1 MTRKNVLIA
10 SILVTGLAVVL
21 FSPSKLFADLKD
33 KNAKVYFA
41 NGDKISGKI
50 ISEENDFITIAND
63 SLGEVRV
70 KKALVSKIVT
80 EGEKKA
86 AEAVTIEESKLW
98 KKELGVGYSQSTG
111 NTRKS
116 NASVDFAANK
126 KTDKDETNIKANSS
140 YSSANKKMD
149 GQKWY
154 GMGRYALNLWDSVKW
169 FNFYKL
175 EIDHD
180 RFANINYRVIP
191 SVGLGYWFSDT
202 ADWKAMTE
210 AGFGSGYVNYRDDTK
225 NTNEAIIISRSFF
238 DKRLF
243 KESHL
248 SEDFT
253 IYPSLKNSGEY
264 RLHSE
269 TAFTNLVT
277 EQLFLKISL
286 IDDYNSDSAK
296 DKKKNDTQIISS
308 LNYSF

>member
-1 MTRKNVLIA
+1 MTGVLLAGFAIA
-10 SILVTGLAVVL
+10 L
-21 FSPSKLFADLKD
+21 FLPSRLFADLKD
-33 KNAKVYFA
+33 KNAELYFA
-41 NGDKISGKI
+41 NGDKISGKV

-63 SLGEVRV
+63 SLGELRV
-70 KKALVSKIVT
+70 KKALVSKVVT
-80 EGEKKA
+80 EEDK
-86 AEAVTIEESKLW
+86 EVIETVIIEESKPW
-98 KKELGVGYSQSTG
+98 KKELGLGYSQSTG

-116 NASVDFAANK
+116 NASVGFTANK
-126 KTDKDETNIKANSS
+126 KTDKDETNIKANSF

-149 GQKWY
+149 SQKWY
-154 GMGRYALNLWDSVKW
+154 GMGRYALNIWDSLQW

-180 RFANINYRVIP
+180 RFANINYRVLP

-202 ADWKAMTE
+202 TNWKAMTE
-210 AGFGSGYVNYRDDTK
+210 AGLGSEYVNYRDDTK
-225 NTNEAIIISRSFF
+225 NTNEAVVISRSFF

-269 TAFTNLVT
+269 AAFTNPVSK
-277 EQLFLKISL
+277 QFSLKISL
-286 IDDYNSDSAK
+286 IDDYNSNPAK